1 VSQSNV
7 GTHPHT
13 PHESCP
19 AIIHYRH
26 HPFHG
31 EPIAIVRRLRRYTTD
46 CVVIALADD
55 VQVAVP
61 TWMLDPLA
69 CQQLT
74 DEARPRIA
82 VSALR
87 DLRALVD
94 SQPLTA
100 VALAINR
107 GTVPPI
113 GGEDARPDGT
123 STAPANAGL
132 CQSRPVADAPG
143 PGSTP
148 VPIPLRTTAARGAA
162 RRRTAK
168 ERR

>member
-1 VSQSNV
+1 MC
-7 GTHPHT
+7 TRCAAHPHT
-13 PHESCP
+13 AHESSS
-19 AIIHYRH
+19 ATIHYRH

-31 EPIAIVRRLRRYTTD
+31 EHVTVVRRLRRYATD
-46 CVVIALADD
+46 CVVITLADD

-74 DEARPRIA
+74 DEAHPRIA

-94 SQPLTA
+94 GQPLLAT
-100 VALAINR
+100 VARAHRR

-123 STAPANAGL
+123 STAPANVDL
-132 CQSRPVADAPG
+132 RRSRPVAEALDS
-143 PGSTP
+143 GSTP
-148 VPIPLRTTAARGAA
+148 VPDPLRTTATRGAG